1 MPAPRSGRMPLS
13 HLAARPV
20 SVMTLG
26 RHAGLVAC
34 IRDVY
39 TDPVGYEWLPGL
51 IAILS
56 DVEEYEVIQAL
67 ANPRRWP
74 RPMRDQRGNAF
85 IAIWTRT
92 NDGRPV
98 IVTIRLIGRLD
109 AQIVAAR
116 PMTPAETV
124 QLEQWEQ
131 DHE

>member
-1 MPAPRSGRMPLS
+1 M
-13 HLAARPV
+13 
-20 SVMTLG
+20 
-26 RHAGLVAC
+26 
-34 IRDVY
+34 
-39 TDPVGYEWLPGL
+39 GYEWLPGL
-51 IAILS
+51 IAILRS
-56 DVEEYEVIQAL
+56 VEEYEVLQAL
-67 ANPRRWP
+67 DNPHRWP

-92 NDGRPV
+92 NGGRPV
-98 IVTIRLIGRLD
+98 IVTIRLIGGLD

>member
-1 MPAPRSGRMPLS
+1 MAIL
-13 HLAARPV
+13 
-20 SVMTLG
+20 
-26 RHAGLVAC
+26 
-34 IRDVY
+34 RDVK
-39 TDPVGYEWLPGL
+39 EH
-51 IAILS
+51 
-56 DVEEYEVIQAL
+56 EVIQAL

-92 NDGRPV
+92 NDGRPI
-98 IVTIRLIGRLD
+98 IVTIRLIGGLD